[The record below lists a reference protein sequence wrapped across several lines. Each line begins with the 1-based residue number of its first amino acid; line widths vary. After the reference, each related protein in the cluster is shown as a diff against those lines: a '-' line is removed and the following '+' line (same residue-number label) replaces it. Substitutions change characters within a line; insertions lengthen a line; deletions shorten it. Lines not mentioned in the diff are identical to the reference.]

1 MHLSIHID
9 LGVKTQEVRQAGV
22 GRDEVW
28 ERTRQRQQGRYALAS
43 RHEDTW
49 DTQPWV
55 GGIWVRSLHVSFW
68 QAAALCEHAP
78 VSKHHTVTGIGRKE

>member
-22 GRDEVW
+22 GRNEVW

-49 DTQPWV
+49 DTQPGDAV
-55 GGIWVRSLHVSFW
+55 GWWHMGEKSACVFLAGCSSL
-68 QAAALCEHAP
+68 
-78 VSKHHTVTGIGRKE
+78 